1 MNHTPYSFTVEIRR
15 DDAVLATIP
24 ASVRTCIE
32 DARFRAV
39 LTGGA
44 PNDGAEPALTVEP
57 VWHASGPPNVAAV
70 RLRCP
75 GAPPELYSRG
85 VFTPWARSAI
95 VELVRAE
102 RLAAGDE
109 IVWCVVARETP
120 PAPPARFRGRVV
132 RAPYP
137 LRASA
142 LPRAA
147 GEPGDLVV
155 EIVEPVL
162 AAVRAAT
169 LAASPIECAALL
181 TGELLHD
188 RERGVAALTVTGQL
202 PVVAG
207 RGGASEAHFAFGPET
222 FATARRAHAARNDGS
237 IVAGWFHSHP
247 PCAECVHQQAC
258 TKDMIFFSHDDCL
271 VHAAAFAEPYL
282 VALVAGKASDRPATD
297 PGVGLFVWE
306 RGGVAAR
313 ALRAPDAVHP
323 PAPEAMLA

>member
-1 MNHTPYSFTVEIRR
+1 MRDTPYSFTVEIRR
-15 DDAVLATIP
+15 DDTVLATIP

-39 LTGGA
+39 LTGA
-44 PNDGAEPALTVEP
+44 VPNDGGEPALTVEP
-57 VWHASGPPNVAAV
+57 VWHTSGPPHVAAV
-70 RLRCP
+70 RLRRP
-75 GAPPELYSRG
+75 GAAPELYGRR

-95 VELVRAE
+95 VELVRTE

-109 IVWCVVARETP
+109 IVWFVVARETP
-120 PAPPARFRGRVV
+120 PAAPARFRGRAV

-137 LRASA
+137 LCPRA

-147 GEPGDLVV
+147 GEPGGLVV
-155 EIVEPVL
+155 EIAEPVL
-162 AAVRAAT
+162 AAVQAAA
-169 LAASPIECAALL
+169 LAAGPIECAALL

-188 RERGVAALTVTGQL
+188 REQGVAALTVTGQV

-207 RGGASEAHFAFGPET
+207 RGGASGAHFAFGPET
-222 FATARRAHAARNDGS
+222 FATARRAHTARNDGS

-247 PCAECVHQQAC
+247 PCAECVHQPGC
-258 TKDMIFFSHDDCL
+258 TKDMLFFSHDDCL

-313 ALRAPDAVHP
+313 ALRPPDAARP
-323 PAPEAMLA
+323 PVTEAALA